1 MSSAPVRLLRA
12 RVRLRV
18 VCGVRFDGAGEREC
32 ALVCVG
38 SALARSCASVC
49 VHFCGAVRESACA
62 LACARGVCCGRGV
75 TWYDRH
81 DRRIYGVET
90 KPDLL
95 LPLKVDRLG
104 ELQMLPKLLRCGA
117 TSCAALRHA
126 ALAAVAIRNIA
137 LDR

>member
-1 MSSAPVRLLRA
+1 MCVRASASARVGA
-12 RVRLRV
+12 RVR
-18 VCGVRFDGAGEREC
+18 AREV
-32 ALVCVG
+32 VCVG
-38 SALARSCASVC
+38 VCALLRRGAHKCVCACVCASCALWAWV
-49 VHFCGAVRESACA
+49 G
-62 LACARGVCCGRGV
+62 GGV

-104 ELQMLPKLLRCGA
+104 ELQMLPKMLHCGA

-126 ALAAVAIRNIA
+126 ALAAVAGIRNISI
-137 LDR
+137 DR